1 MVGTAAAPTGMKVV
15 AAEKAMEIAAVA
27 MWKAVQPATVEER
40 VVVGVMVE
48 GSAAMSE
55 AAMEAAAIEATAAA
69 VR

>member
-48 GSAAMSE
+48 GSAAMAE
-55 AAMEAAAIEATAAA
+55 EMLL
-69 VR
+69 